1 VGKLSGRVVIITGSE
16 KGLGKAYAI
25 AAAADGARVAV
36 CGIEPTESTVN
47 EITAAGGEAFGMF
60 CDVKDPQ
67 NVEAVVAETVS
78 RYGGVHGLV
87 NNAALFAKLP
97 VGPMEHIPSETW
109 DRVFATNVRGSF
121 ECIRAVLPH
130 MRKAGYGKIVNVCS
144 GVVWLGSTLMLAY
157 CSSKGAVLAMTRSA
171 ARELGGD
178 GIRVN
183 AIAPGLTES
192 DGVKEHPWQLQF
204 KEQAVANQSLKR
216 LEQPGDLTGTVK
228 FLLSPDSD
236 FMTGQTLVCDGG
248 GIMH

>member
-1 VGKLSGRVVIITGSE
+1 MGKLDGRSVIVTGAG

-25 AAAADGARVAV
+25 AAAVDGARVTVADV
-36 CGIEPTESTVN
+36 VPIEATVK
-47 EITAAGGEAFGMF
+47 EIARAGGEAFGMY
-60 CDVKDPQ
+60 CDVSDPRS
-67 NVEAVVAETVS
+67 VAALVAETVA
-78 RYGGVHGLV
+78 RFNGVHGLV
-87 NNAALFAKLP
+87 NNAALFAELP
-97 VGPMEHIPSETW
+97 VGPLEDIPSETW
-109 DRVFATNVRGSF
+109 DRVLSINVRGSF

-130 MRKAGYGKIVNVCS
+130 MRKEKYGKIVNVCS
-144 GVVWLGSTLMLAY
+144 GVVWLGTPHMLAY
-157 CSSKGAVLAMTRSA
+157 CSSKGAVLAMTRSS

-204 KEQAVANQSLKR
+204 KDQAVAAQSLQR
-216 LEQPGDLTGTVK
+216 LEQPGDLTGAVK
-228 FLLSPDSD
+228 FLLSADSD